1 MPSRRDSLK
10 ALGLSVATPWLAL
23 PYPAKAAGLA
33 GGDLTQYVDPFI
45 GTDGTGHVTPAA
57 MVPFGML
64 APGPDHADRGWSYSS
79 GYQWRSSRV
88 LGFSNTHISGAGIPE
103 LGDVLLM
110 PRSGLHWGETST
122 DFSDAVDKRSEMA
135 RAGLYRLQLP
145 GHGVRV
151 ELSTTARMAIHRY
164 TFSASGRVQVLVDLQ
179 HGLHFV
185 DGPRVTA
192 SQHRVNAAQGEVQGT
207 VHSRNWVERQASFLL
222 RFDRPIARVTTLPS
236 RPGEKAARL
245 LLEFD
250 LGAERVLEAR
260 LALSTVDET
269 GARRNLEADAALSF
283 RAVRAAADAQWQALL
298 GRMRIDAS
306 REDRVRF
313 YSALYRCCLH
323 PSDIADVDGRVRGPK
338 GEVIQAPGGVY
349 YSTLS
354 LWDTFRASHPL
365 FTLLVPERVPGFVS
379 TLVAHQQ
386 QMGYLPLWT
395 VMGRETHTMIGN
407 PAMPVIADAIA
418 KGFPVDREAALQAML
433 ATSTQDRPD
442 APAWAQRSWQW
453 LDQYGYLPFDKAP
466 GESVSK
472 TAEYGY
478 GDAALAQVARQMGR
492 SGVAERFARRAS
504 SWQNLFDERTQT
516 LRGKD
521 SDGRWRE
528 PFDPA
533 VATSPMNN
541 PGDYTEA
548 NAYQYTATPALHD
561 PEGFRER
568 LGGPEGL
575 GRWLDRFFTLPVPNP
590 DKHLGQEALIGQYA
604 HGNEPSHHIA
614 WLYAFSD
621 RPAQGH
627 ARVAEVVRRFYST
640 RPDGI
645 VGNDDAG
652 QMSAWLVFAMLGFY
666 PAQPA
671 LGQYVLGQP
680 LVRGATLQLADGRR
694 LRLSGSGPVARLNGT
709 PVAPTALSHADLIQ
723 GGVLK
728 WGPRPTYRASSICP
742 VAKSGATP

>member
-1 MPSRRDSLK
+1 MRTTLAVLLLATLGGAHAQSL
-10 ALGLSVATPWLAL
+10 TRH
-23 PYPAKAAGLA
+23 
-33 GGDLTQYVDPFI
+33 VDPFI
-45 GTDGTGHVTPAA
+45 GTDGTGHVTPGAT
-57 MVPFGML
+57 VPFGMVF
-64 APGPDHADRGWSYSS
+64 PSPDNADRGWSFSG
-79 GYQWRSSRV
+79 GYQYRAPRI
-88 LGFSNTHISGAGIPE
+88 LGFSNTHMSGVGIGD
-103 LGDVLLM
+103 LGDLLLQ
-110 PRSGLHWGETST
+110 PAQGQRWTAQTT
-122 DFSDAVDKRSEMA
+122 DFSSAYDKASERA
-135 RAGLYRLQLP
+135 RP
-145 GHGVRV
+145 GHYAVTLKDLGVRV
-151 ELSTTARMAIHRY
+151 DLTATERVAFQRY
-164 TFSASGRVQVLVDLQ
+164 TFAKPGRVQVLVDLQ
-179 HGLHFV
+179 HGILFG
-185 DGPRVTA
+185 DGPRVTQ
-192 SQHRVNAAQGEVQGT
+192 SQHAVDAARGEVTGT
-207 VHSRNWVERQASFLL
+207 VHAKNWVERQTSFIV
-222 RFDRPIARVTTLPS
+222 RFNRPIAAQAVVAPRE
-236 RPGEKAARL
+236 GDKAPRL
-245 LLEFD
+245 LLAFE
-250 LGAERVLEAR
+250 LGHGRQLEAR
-260 LALSTVDET
+260 VAVSTVDEA
-269 GARRNLEADAALSF
+269 GARANLDAIGPLRFDAARQQADATWNRLLS
-283 RAVRAAADAQWQALL
+283 RIQIDADAGTKRL
-298 GRMRIDAS
+298 
-306 REDRVRF
+306 F
-313 YSALYRCCLH
+313 YSALYRTLLH
-323 PSDIADVDGRVRGPK
+323 PSNIADVDGRVRGPQ
-338 GEVIQAPGGVY
+338 GGVIRAPGGVY

-365 FTLLVPERVPGFVS
+365 YTLIVPERVPGFVS

-418 KGFPVDREAALQAML
+418 KGFAVDREAALQAML
-433 ATSTQDRPD
+433 VTSTQDRPD

-453 LDQYGYLPFDKAP
+453 LDQYGYLPFDLAP
-466 GESVSK
+466 GEAVSK

-478 GDAALAQVARQMGR
+478 GDAALAQVARLTGR
-492 SGVAERFARRAS
+492 SELAERFARRAG
-504 SWQNLFDERTQT
+504 SWRNLFDEGTQT

-521 SDGRWRE
+521 SQGRWRE
-528 PFDPA
+528 PFDPV

-621 RPAQGH
+621 RPEQGH

-652 QMSAWLVFAMLGFY
+652 QMSAWLVFALLGFY

-671 LGQYVLGQP
+671 SGHYVLGQP

-694 LRLSGSGPVARLNGT
+694 LRLSGRGPVARLNGQ
-709 PVAPTALSHADLIQ
+709 PVVPTALSHADLLQ
-723 GGVLK
+723 GGVLQ
-728 WGPRPTYRASSICP
+728 WGM
-742 VAKSGATP
+742 